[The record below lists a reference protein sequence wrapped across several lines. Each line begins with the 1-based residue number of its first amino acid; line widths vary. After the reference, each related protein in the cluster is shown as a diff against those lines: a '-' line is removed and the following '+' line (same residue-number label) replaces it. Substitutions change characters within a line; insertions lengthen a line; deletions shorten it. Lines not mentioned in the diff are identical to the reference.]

1 MMNGA
6 TEQKLQTV
14 FRAVFDIPDGRD
26 VQSLR
31 QVNFSSWDSLAHVSL
46 VAALENEFKITL
58 NISEALQV
66 TSFEAA
72 RLLLEEKGV

>member
-1 MMNGA
+1 MDGA
-6 TEQKLQTV
+6 VDQKLQTV

-31 QVNFSSWDSLAHVSL
+31 QVNLSNWDSLAHVSL
-46 VAALENEFKITL
+46 IAALENEFRITL
-58 NISEALQV
+58 DISEALQV